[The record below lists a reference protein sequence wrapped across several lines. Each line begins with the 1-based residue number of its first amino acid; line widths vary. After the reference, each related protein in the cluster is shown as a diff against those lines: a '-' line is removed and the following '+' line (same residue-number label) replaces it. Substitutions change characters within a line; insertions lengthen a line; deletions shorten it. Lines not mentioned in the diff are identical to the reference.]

1 MKEVLKTCA
10 QTTLQDSPNAIS
22 SQESVSGLMPL
33 DKQDGPMINLYGQEV
48 ALANLSPRQARARG
62 LLTSGTYGRLSSIS
76 SSSAD
81 LQSSLVSRLKQRLN
95 TAGST
100 LYKMTWKVLITPL
113 GRSVHLLRASAL
125 RISVVDCSGW
135 PTPNTMDHIGERS
148 PESLARAKKKGGC
161 SNLKDVAPLAGWPT
175 PQTSDSSGGGQ
186 AKRCQ
191 GRSNLNDF
199 VMLTGWCAPTTMDAS
214 RGVKPPRPQDTGVP
228 LTQQVGLLDFGQMPT
243 GYPAKMESGGQ
254 LNPALSRWLMGL
266 PPEWDDCGAMATL

>member
-81 LQSSLVSRLKQRLN
+81 LQSSLVSRLKQRLS
-95 TAGST
+95 TVGST
-100 LYKMTWKVLITPL
+100 LYKMTWKVLVTPL

-135 PTPNTMDHIGERS
+135 PTPTTRDWKDGSECLNI
-148 PESLARAKKKGGC
+148 PLNSL
-161 SNLKDVAPLAGWPT
+161 L
-175 PQTSDSSGGGQ
+175 
-186 AKRCQ
+186 
-191 GRSNLNDF
+191 GR
-199 VMLTGWCAPTTMDAS
+199 VVWLTGWCTPTTTDAS

-228 LTQQVGLLDFGQMPT
+228 LTQQIGLLDFGQMPT

-266 PPEWDDCGAMATL
+266 PPEWDDCGAMVTL

>member
-81 LQSSLVSRLKQRLN
+81 LQSSLVSRLKQRLS
-95 TAGST
+95 TVGST
-100 LYKMTWKVLITPL
+100 LYKMTWKALVMPL
-113 GRSVHLLRASAL
+113 GRSVPLLRASAL
-125 RISVVDCSGW
+125 RISAADCSGW

-148 PESLARAKKKGGC
+148 VEALARAKTKGGC
-161 SNLKDVAPLAGWPT
+161 SNLKDIVPLAAWPT
-175 PQTSDSSGGGQ
+175 PTVTDANRG
-186 AKRCQ
+186 
-191 GRSNLNDF
+191 NL
-199 VMLTGWCAPTTMDAS
+199 
-214 RGVKPPRPQDTGVP
+214 PPRPWDTGVP
-228 LTQQVGLLDFGQMPT
+228 LNQRVATIDLDQ
-243 GYPAKMESGGQ
+243 PARLTAYGETLIGSDAGMESGGQ

-266 PPEWDDCGAMATL
+266 PPEWDDCGAMVTL